1 MGIPTSKRVE
11 GKMRPGAAMPW
22 AFFVG
27 RDVGFKGWQDDGLG
41 VFGVGDAA
49 ICGDGASIG
58 AFERLAE
65 GFEVGAIFEE
75 LGVEARSVDR
85 GGSR

>member
-1 MGIPTSKRVE
+1 MRVGKAGQDGGVE
-11 GKMRPGAAMPW
+11 GW
-22 AFFVG
+22 E
-27 RDVGFKGWQDDGLG
+27 DDGLG

-65 GFEVGAIFEE
+65 GFEVGAIFKEV
-75 LGVEARSVDR
+75 GVEARSLDR
-85 GGSR
+85 GGFGKGMILEL